1 MYSRKLVLKILYNM
15 STVLS
20 MILIDI
26 SYIAKHIMKHSIYKA
41 ALYIKQSDIYN
52 ILIYITICHIDYCHI
67 YISLLYD

>member
-1 MYSRKLVLKILYNM
+1 MYSRKPVLKILYNM

-52 ILIYITICHIDYCHI
+52 DLPYILLSYIY
-67 YISLLYD
+67 

>member
-1 MYSRKLVLKILYNM
+1 MYSRKLVLKTLYNM
-15 STVLS
+15 NTVLS

-52 ILIYITICHIDYCHI
+52 ILIYNSLPYILLSYI
-67 YISLLYD
+67 Y